1 MITRRTALKLA
12 ASTGVASSL
21 LVGCGQQNGQGDAT
35 SIDESQASTSTQA
48 RLRILA
54 TSDTHGMFVPWDYM
68 LDAEDPSGSMA
79 KLAQA
84 IKEFRDDNTLLV
96 DAGDTIQGNL
106 ADMFVADEVH
116 PMIACMNELGY
127 DVGVTGNHE
136 YNYGMDVVRKTIE
149 SFSGK
154 VITGNVID
162 EHGNPVADGYT
173 IIDKGDVR
181 VGLIGMVTPNIVRW
195 DAMNLKG
202 CNVSDPVVESR
213 KIIDQI
219 RDDVDV
225 LVGVMHM
232 GVNNEYDEPH
242 VGVRDL
248 AEECPEFDL
257 IIAAHEHVLVEGD
270 EINGVLVVENKARAQ
285 TLAVVDLSLV
295 RGEDGWKVVDR
306 TSKSVEIAPYDPDP
320 AIVELVAPCDERAKG
335 YSREEIGTLVDGAL
349 APDDEVKGIPSACL
363 MDTAFVDLVHE
374 AQLYHSNADVSSTA
388 YYGVGVAVE
397 PGPIRRCDISKV
409 YRYQNTLYTLRMTG
423 AQLRTYME
431 WSAGFYQQYHEGD
444 LTPCFD
450 PKAALFNYDMF
461 QGVNYRVNVTKEPGS
476 RIEELV
482 WPDGTPVG
490 DDDVFTLATSNYR
503 ANTHLLGPNSIFGED
518 DAPTLLEIDVH
529 GNIGG
534 VRELIADYIQN
545 AKGGLLSPS
554 CDNNWSVVGYDWDEE
569 MHQRAVAMLADGT
582 LELEWNEY
590 GSFPIKPITE
600 ADVEK
605 ASAPSP
611 K

>member
-21 LVGCGQQNGQGDAT
+21 LVGCGQQTGQSGQAGT
-35 SIDESQASTSTQA
+35 TGTDEPQAGASSKTQ
-48 RLRILA
+48 LRILA
-54 TSDTHGMFVPWDYM
+54 TSDTHGVLVPWDYM
-68 LDAEDPSGSMA
+68 LDAEDPNGSMA

-154 VITGNVID
+154 VLTGNVID
-162 EHGNPVADGYT
+162 EQGNPVADGYT
-173 IIDKGDVR
+173 IVDKGDVR

-202 CNVSDPVVESR
+202 CVVSDPVEESR
-213 KIIDQI
+213 RIIDQI

-225 LVGVMHM
+225 LIGVMHM
-232 GVNNEYDEPH
+232 GVSNEYDEPH
-242 VGVRDL
+242 SGVRDL

-257 IIAAHEHVLVEGD
+257 IIASHEHVLVEGD
-270 EINGVLVVENKARAQ
+270 EINGVLVVENKAGAQ

-295 RGEDGWKVVDR
+295 RDEDGWKVADR
-306 TSKSVEIAPYDPDP
+306 TSRSVKIAPYDPDP
-320 AIVELVAPCDERAKG
+320 GIVELMAPYDERAKE
-335 YSREEIGTLVDGAL
+335 YSREEIGTLEGGVL
-349 APDDEVKGIPSACL
+349 APDDEIKGVPAACL
-363 MDTAFVDLVHE
+363 MDTALIDLVHE
-374 AQLYHSNADVSSTA
+374 AQLYHSNADVSVTA
-388 YYGVGVAVE
+388 YCGVGAKVE
-397 PGPIRRCDISKV
+397 PGPVRRCDISKV

-423 AQLRTYME
+423 AQLRTFME

-444 LTPCFD
+444 LTPCFN
-450 PKAALFNYDMF
+450 PEVALFNYDMF
-461 QGVNYRVNVTKEPGS
+461 QGVNYKVNVAREPGG

-490 DDDVFTLATSNYR
+490 DDDVFTLAANNYR
-503 ANTHLLGPNSIFGED
+503 ANTHLLGPNSIFGEG

-529 GNIGG
+529 GDIGG
-534 VRELIADYIQN
+534 LRELIADYVQN
-545 AKGGLLSPS
+545 AKGGVLSPS

-569 MHQRAVAMLADGT
+569 MHQRAVDMLADGT
-582 LELEWNEY
+582 LELEWNDF
-590 GSFPIKPITE
+590 GTFPIKPVTV
-600 ADVEK
+600 ADVER
-605 ASAPSP
+605 ASA
-611 K
+611 